1 MCVQRRPE
9 GIRGLRSSV
18 PRSGGAS
25 RGLGKC
31 FKKLI
36 LLYGELFQQAEV
48 AALDPEAGIADAR
61 AVKGAVAPARRAHGR
76 AGLGSRCYAEH
87 ARLTPPHPPRS
98 AGKELAHS
106 IRQQKI
112 QRPLQVRVES
122 NAPLAPSPS
131 SASPGGSCPPLGPQ
145 GNVLKLLVYPLSQ
158 AAQLPDVRAHNA
170 SLCSGAPAP
179 SPEGQRAQSGGE
191 GSHWLSPLILERR
204 EAGSSLGLL
213 QNQLETSLREGFQ
226 SGSCL
231 SLHPGPPVAS
241 EEQSHGIS
249 ETSHRCTGRSVF

>member
-61 AVKGAVAPARRAHGR
+61 AIKGAVAPARRAHGR
-76 AGLGSRCYAEH
+76 AGLGGRCYAEH

-106 IRQQKI
+106 IRKI

-122 NAPLAPSPS
+122 NAPPGSQPLLCHPRGLLPTPG
-131 SASPGGSCPPLGPQ
+131 AS
-145 GNVLKLLVYPLSQ
+145 
-158 AAQLPDVRAHNA
+158 
-170 SLCSGAPAP
+170 
-179 SPEGQRAQSGGE
+179 GQRAQ
-191 GSHWLSPLILERR
+191 
-204 EAGSSLGLL
+204 AA
-213 QNQLETSLREGFQ
+213 
-226 SGSCL
+226 CL
-231 SLHPGPPVAS
+231 STFPGSPAA
-241 EEQSHGIS
+241 
-249 ETSHRCTGRSVF
+249 

>member
-1 MCVQRRPE
+1 MCIQRRPE

-31 FKKLI
+31 FKKFI

-61 AVKGAVAPARRAHGR
+61 AAKGAVAPAGRAHGR
-76 AGLGSRCYAEH
+76 AGLGGRCYAEH

-112 QRPLQVRVES
+112 QRPLQVES
-122 NAPLAPSPS
+122 NAPGSQPLLCHPRGLLPTPG
-131 SASPGGSCPPLGPQ
+131 AS
-145 GNVLKLLVYPLSQ
+145 
-158 AAQLPDVRAHNA
+158 
-170 SLCSGAPAP
+170 
-179 SPEGQRAQSGGE
+179 GQRAQAAC
-191 GSHWLSPLILERR
+191 LFTF
-204 EAGSSLGLL
+204 AGS
-213 QNQLETSLREGFQ
+213 
-226 SGSCL
+226 
-231 SLHPGPPVAS
+231 PAA
-241 EEQSHGIS
+241 
-249 ETSHRCTGRSVF
+249 